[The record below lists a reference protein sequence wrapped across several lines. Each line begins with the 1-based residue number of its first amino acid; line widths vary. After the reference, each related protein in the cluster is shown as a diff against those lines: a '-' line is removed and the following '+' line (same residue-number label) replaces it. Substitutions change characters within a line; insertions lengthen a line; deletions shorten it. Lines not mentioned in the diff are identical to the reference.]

1 MAYGGGGGGCGCHRT
16 EAALRAVSDDVRPI
30 DDDGHL
36 DVAAADEEDDVDDGD
51 VNDGWDGRDDEAN
64 HFHPVLGRLLLP
76 QLLRPPP
83 PLLLTVSLS

>member
-1 MAYGGGGGGCGCHRT
+1 MAYGGGGGGCHRT